1 MAKTP
6 KDRARDLNRS
16 PMTEIERR
24 RAHLAAGG
32 TIANYDTSHYA
43 ENNFIDINS
52 IPHGDMPEG
61 FGIMTPEEQ
70 NEQGEEEE
78 RKRHAIPYLSDN
90 AQDIENSKRSRGGE
104 NL

>member
-1 MAKTP
+1 MKTP
-6 KDRARDLNRS
+6 KDRARDKRRS
-16 PMTEIERR
+16 PNVESERDRR

-61 FGIMTPEEQ
+61 FGIMTSEEQ
-70 NEQGEEEE
+70 DEQAQEEAEKRNKIMPLSRNGE
-78 RKRHAIPYLSDN
+78 
-90 AQDIENSKRSRGGE
+90 DIENSKRSRGE

>member
-1 MAKTP
+1 VAKSP

-43 ENNFIDINS
+43 ENQDI
-52 IPHGDMPEG
+52 PEG
-61 FGIMTPEEQ
+61 VDWSWT
-70 NEQGEEEE
+70 GESMDERADEEE
-78 RKRHAIPYLSDN
+78 RERTKIPYMSRN
-90 AQDIENSKRSRGGE
+90 AEDIENSKRSRGE